1 MASGTAGVVALTMT
15 GSSSGIGGVARGSL
29 GGLVVG
35 ALLETIGGWGG
46 GREGMSPAVGGF
58 GATRWGTIV
67 GDNTGTG
74 EFCEAFG
81 GGGAAR
87 GFSKLPSWFWGKRGL
102 VAEAGLMPS
111 GYSPCRGI
119 A

>member
-1 MASGTAGVVALTMT
+1 MTNT
-15 GSSSGIGGVARGSL
+15 GSSSGMSGVARGSFA
-29 GGLVVG
+29 GLVAG
-35 ALLETIGGWGG
+35 ALLDTTGGWGG
-46 GREGMSPAVGGF
+46 GREGVKVGGGL
-58 GATRWGTIV
+58 GATRLGAIA

-74 EFCEAFG
+74 ELCEGFG

-111 GYSPCRGI
+111 G
-119 A
+119 